1 MNSTEPGKQE
11 DLSMNE
17 KEKVFKTMSSAGAAD
32 LTLGVIILVTGI
44 AAGIMMIINGAR
56 LLRRKRSLMI

>member
-1 MNSTEPGKQE
+1 MS
-11 DLSMNE
+11 E

-32 LTLGVIILVTGI
+32 LTLGVIVLVTGI